1 MSASA
6 SRPRSTSSQHRRDHT
21 PEVLAQQY
29 VLPSSEDRGM
39 FSQQYTRQLS
49 TSPPP
54 FSYASLAG
62 TESHASYPSYSQQ
75 SNAYC
80 NMPPTMDI
88 PLYHS
93 YMQPMHHHQQAY
105 AATGIATPP
114 IKQEFYAEDEINPFS
129 MSYASIAGVDVS
141 TTVAP
146 SYQDVA
152 AAYVSTTT
160 AANAIQAPI
169 PFARS
174 YSYTQ

>member
-1 MSASA
+1 
-6 SRPRSTSSQHRRDHT
+6 
-21 PEVLAQQY
+21 VLAQQY

-54 FSYASLAG
+54 FSYASMAG
-62 TESHASYPSYSQQ
+62 TESHAGYPSYSQ
-75 SNAYC
+75 STAYC
-80 NMPPTMDI
+80 NMPQTMDI

-93 YMQPMHHHQQAY
+93 YMQPMHQAY
-105 AATGIATPP
+105 PNGIATPP

-152 AAYVSTTT
+152 AAYVSTT
-160 AANAIQAPI
+160 AAAQAPI

-174 YSYTQ
+174 YSYPQ

>member
-1 MSASA
+1 
-6 SRPRSTSSQHRRDHT
+6 
-21 PEVLAQQY
+21 
-29 VLPSSEDRGM
+29 
-39 FSQQYTRQLS
+39 
-49 TSPPP
+49 
-54 FSYASLAG
+54 
-62 TESHASYPSYSQQ
+62 
-75 SNAYC
+75 
-80 NMPPTMDI
+80 
-88 PLYHS
+88 
-93 YMQPMHHHQQAY
+93 MHHHQQAY

-174 YSYTQ
+174 YSYPQ

>member
-1 MSASA
+1 
-6 SRPRSTSSQHRRDHT
+6 
-21 PEVLAQQY
+21 
-29 VLPSSEDRGM
+29 M

-62 TESHASYPSYSQQ
+62 TESHASYPSYSQ

-93 YMQPMHHHQQAY
+93 YMQPMHHQAY
-105 AATGIATPP
+105 AANGIATPP

-129 MSYASIAGVDVS
+129 MSYASIACVDVS

-152 AAYVSTTT
+152 AAYTPSLSESLETLSPPDF
-160 AANAIQAPI
+160 NAYPRTPASMPRTPPMHFYEQCV
-169 PFARS
+169 
-174 YSYTQ
+174 